1 MERLI
6 HNGVL
11 VPPKYE
17 AKGLRVWVRGVE
29 VRLTPEQEEMAVA
42 WAKKIGTPY
51 VEDPVFAGNFHRDFS
66 KKLGIEVKP
75 GDVDYS
81 EVLRE
86 VLRDRGYRASLT
98 REERK
103 RLAEERRRI
112 REEEKELYGYAWVD
126 GIRMGI
132 GNYTVEPSSI
142 FMGRGNHPK
151 RGSWKEGPKE
161 EDIELN
167 LSPDAPRPKGN
178 WKAIVWD
185 PDAMWIARWRDKLS
199 GKMKYVWLSE
209 SSYLKQKREIEKFE
223 KARELGDNLERVKR
237 HIFENLSSKDPKRR
251 KTATVC
257 YLIDAL
263 KIRVGDEKDEDE
275 ADTVGASTLRP
286 EHLTFNEDGTVT
298 LDFLG
303 KDSIRHLITA
313 RLPEEVV
320 RNLKEFMAE
329 ARSTIFEGVD
339 SERVSEFLNEVHPGL
354 SAKVFRTFYATSA
367 VEKELMRRRV
377 NEKDPKYLKRY
388 IAIMANLEAA
398 KICNHKREI
407 PKNWELSLNKKV
419 EKIEKLKIE
428 FKKGEKRL
436 KEKMKEIDVRF
447 KDRLYKK
454 EKALN
459 EERRKMDEIK
469 EIIEKRRI
477 EGKSIDSLKERLIK
491 KKNKIEKLENSI
503 RKMKNE
509 WEIYRKRMI
518 NRLDELKAR
527 YWKRLEEIRIQVEI
541 QRETRDYN
549 LGTSLK
555 SYIDPRVYYEWG
567 ERVGYSWREYYP
579 ATLQR
584 KFSWVEDQRTQPGE
598 TMED

>member
-1 MERLI
+1 MERLH

-11 VPPKYE
+11 VPPRYE
-17 AKGLRVWVRGVE
+17 AKGLRIWVRGVE
-29 VRLTPEQEEMAVA
+29 VKLTPEQEEMAVA
-42 WAKKIGTPY
+42 WAKKMGTPY
-51 VEDPVFAGNFHRDFS
+51 VEDPVFASNFHRDFS
-66 KKLGIEVKP
+66 KRLGTEVEP

-86 VLRDRGYRASLT
+86 VIREREYKASLP
-98 REERK
+98 REERR
-103 RLAEERRRI
+103 RLAEERKRM
-112 REEEKELYGYAWVD
+112 REENKMLYGYAWVD
-126 GIRMGI
+126 GMRVEI

-151 RGSWKEGPKE
+151 RGSWKEGPRE

-178 WKAIVWD
+178 WKGIVWD
-185 PDAMWIARWRDKLS
+185 PDAMWIARWRDKLT

-209 SSYLKQKREIEKFE
+209 SSYLKQRRELEKFE
-223 KARELGDNLERVKR
+223 KARELGRNLERIKE
-237 HIFENLSSKDPKRR
+237 HIFKNLSSEDPRRR

-298 LDFLG
+298 FDFLG

-329 ARSTIFEGVD
+329 ARSTLFEGID
-339 SERVSEFLNEVHPGL
+339 SERVSEFLNEVLPGL

-367 VEKELMRRRV
+367 VEKELKRREV
-377 NEKDPKYLKRY
+377 GENDPKYLKKY
-388 IAIMANLEAA
+388 IAVMANLEAA
-398 KICNHKREI
+398 KICNHKRAI
-407 PKNWELSLNKKV
+407 PKTWESSLQKKI

-428 FKKGEKRL
+428 YKNSEKRI
-436 KEKMKEIDVRF
+436 KEKLSELEKRYNE
-447 KDRLYKK
+447 RLYKK
-454 EKALN
+454 EMMLN
-459 EERRKMDEIK
+459 GERKKIDEIK
-469 EIIEKRRI
+469 EMVEKRKG
-477 EGKSIDSLKERLIK
+477 EGKNVKVLKEKLNRVRA
-491 KKNKIEKLENSI
+491 KIETLKKAINKL
-503 RKMKNE
+503 KME
-509 WEIYRKRMI
+509 RDVYRKRML
-518 NRLDELKAR
+518 NRLDELKDR
-527 YWKRLEEIRIQVEI
+527 YKNRLEELRIQVEI

-549 LGTSLK
+549 LATSLK

-567 ERVGYSWREYYP
+567 ERIGYSWRDYYP

-584 KFSWVEDQRTQPGE
+584 KFSWVEAKE
-598 TMED
+598 TWAGRPP

>member
-1 MERLI
+1 MERLH

-11 VPPKYE
+11 VPPRYE
-17 AKGLRVWVRGVE
+17 AKGLRIWVRGVE

-51 VEDPVFAGNFHRDFS
+51 VEDPVFASNFHRDFS
-66 KKLGIEVKP
+66 KRLGIEVGP
-75 GDVDYS
+75 GDIDYS

-86 VLRDRGYRASLT
+86 VVRDREYRASLP
-98 REERK
+98 REERR
-103 RLAEERRRI
+103 RLAEERKRR
-112 REEEKELYGYAWVD
+112 REENKMLYGYAWVD
-126 GIRMGI
+126 GMRVEI

-151 RGSWKEGPKE
+151 RGSWKEGPRM

-178 WKAIVWD
+178 WKGIVWD

-209 SSYLKQKREIEKFE
+209 SSYLKQRRELEKFE
-223 KARELGDNLERVKR
+223 KARELGRNLERIKE
-237 HIFENLSSKDPKRR
+237 HIFENLSSEDPKRR
-251 KTATVC
+251 RTATVC

-286 EHLTFNEDGTVT
+286 EHLAFNEDGTVT
-298 LDFLG
+298 FDFLG

-329 ARSTIFEGVD
+329 ARSTLFEGID
-339 SERVSEFLNEVHPGL
+339 SERVSEFLNEVLPGL

-367 VEKELMRRRV
+367 VEKELKRREV
-377 NEKDPKYLKRY
+377 GENEPKYLKKY
-388 IAIMANLEAA
+388 IAVMANLEAA
-398 KICNHKREI
+398 KICNHKRAI
-407 PKNWELSLNKKV
+407 PKTWESSLQKKI
-419 EKIEKLKIE
+419 EKVEKLKIE
-428 FKKGEKRL
+428 YKNAEKKIKEKLSELEKRYD
-436 KEKMKEIDVRF
+436 E
-447 KDRLYKK
+447 RLYKK
-454 EKALN
+454 EMILN
-459 EERRKMDEIK
+459 EERKKIDEVK
-469 EIIEKRRI
+469 EMVKKRGDK
-477 EGKSIDSLKERLIK
+477 GKNVKNLKERLSKVRDKIK
-491 KKNKIEKLENSI
+491 TLKKAIN
-503 RKMKNE
+503 KMKME
-509 WEIYRKRMI
+509 RDVYRKRML
-518 NRLDELKAR
+518 NRLDELKTR
-527 YWKRLEEIRIQVEI
+527 YKNRLEELRIQVEI

-549 LGTSLK
+549 LATSLK

-567 ERVGYSWREYYP
+567 ERIGYSWRDYYP

-584 KFSWVEDQRTQPGE
+584 KFSWVEAKE
-598 TMED
+598 T

>member
-1 MERLI
+1 MERLH

-11 VPPKYE
+11 VPPRYE
-17 AKGLRVWVRGVE
+17 AKGLRIWVRGVE
-29 VRLTPEQEEMAVA
+29 VKLTPEQEEMAVA
-42 WAKKIGTPY
+42 WAKKMGTPY
-51 VEDPVFAGNFHRDFS
+51 VEDPVFASNFHRDFS
-66 KKLGIEVKP
+66 KRLGTEVKP

-86 VLRDRGYRASLT
+86 VIREREYKASLP
-98 REERK
+98 REERR
-103 RLAEERRRI
+103 RLAEERKRM
-112 REEEKELYGYAWVD
+112 REENKMLYGYAWVD
-126 GIRMGI
+126 GMRVEI

-151 RGSWKEGPKE
+151 RGSWKEGPRE

-178 WKAIVWD
+178 WKGIVWD
-185 PDAMWIARWRDKLS
+185 PDAMWIARWRDKLT

-209 SSYLKQKREIEKFE
+209 SSYLKQRRELEKFE
-223 KARELGDNLERVKR
+223 KARELGRNLERIKE
-237 HIFENLSSKDPKRR
+237 HIFKNLSSEDPRRR

-298 LDFLG
+298 FDFLG

-329 ARSTIFEGVD
+329 ARSTLFEGID
-339 SERVSEFLNEVHPGL
+339 SERVSEFLNEVLPGL

-367 VEKELMRRRV
+367 VEKELERREV
-377 NEKDPKYLKRY
+377 GENDPKYLKKY
-388 IAIMANLEAA
+388 IAVMANLEAA
-398 KICNHKREI
+398 KICNHKRAI
-407 PKNWELSLNKKV
+407 PKTWESSLQKKI

-428 FKKGEKRL
+428 YKNSEKRI
-436 KEKMKEIDVRF
+436 KEKLGELEKRYNE
-447 KDRLYKK
+447 RLYKK
-454 EKALN
+454 EMMLN
-459 EERRKMDEIK
+459 GERKKIDEIK
-469 EIIEKRRI
+469 EMVEKRRGG
-477 EGKSIDSLKERLIK
+477 GKNVKVLKEKLNRVRA
-491 KKNKIEKLENSI
+491 KIETLKKAINKL
-503 RKMKNE
+503 KME
-509 WEIYRKRMI
+509 RDVYRKRML
-518 NRLDELKAR
+518 NRLDELKDR
-527 YWKRLEEIRIQVEI
+527 YKNRLEELRIQVEI

-549 LGTSLK
+549 LATSLK

-567 ERVGYSWREYYP
+567 ERIGYSWRDYYP

-584 KFSWVEDQRTQPGE
+584 KFSWVEAKE
-598 TMED
+598 TWAGRPP

>member
-1 MERLI
+1 MERLQ

-29 VRLTPEQEEMAVA
+29 FRLTPEQEEMAVA
-42 WAKKIGTPY
+42 WAKKMGTPY
-51 VEDPVFAGNFHRDFS
+51 VEDPVFASNFHRDFS

-81 EVLRE
+81 EVFRE
-86 VLRDRGYRASLT
+86 VLRDREYRASLS
-98 REERK
+98 REERR
-103 RLAEERRRI
+103 RLAEERRKR
-112 REEEKELYGYAWVD
+112 REENKELYGYAWVD
-126 GIRMGI
+126 GVRMEI

-142 FMGRGNHPK
+142 FMGRGNHPR
-151 RGSWKEGPKE
+151 RGSWKEGPRE

-178 WKAIVWD
+178 WKGIVWD
-185 PDAMWIARWRDKLS
+185 PNAMWIARWRDKLS

-209 SSYLKQKREIEKFE
+209 SSYLKQKRELEKFE
-223 KARELGDNLERVKR
+223 KARELGNNIERVKR
-237 HIFENLSSKDPKRR
+237 HIFENLTSEDPKRR

-298 LDFLG
+298 FDFLG

-313 RLPEEVV
+313 RLPDEVIG
-320 RNLKEFMAE
+320 NLKEFMVE
-329 ARSTIFEGVD
+329 ARSTLFEGID

-354 SAKVFRTFYATSA
+354 SAKVFRTYYATSA
-367 VEKELMRRRV
+367 VERELMKREVR
-377 NEKDPKYLKRY
+377 EEDPKYLKRY

-398 KICNHKREI
+398 KICNHKRATQ
-407 PKNWELSLNKKV
+407 KTWETSLKKKI

-428 FKKGEKRL
+428 YRKAEKKL
-436 KEKMKEIDVRF
+436 KEKMSDMEKRF
-447 KDRLYKK
+447 KERIYKK
-454 EKALN
+454 EMALN
-459 EERRKMDEIK
+459 EERKRMEEVKGL
-469 EIIEKRRI
+469 IEKRKI
-477 EGKSIDSLKERLIK
+477 EGKSIKSLMERLNRKKIK
-491 KKNKIEKLENSI
+491 IENLRKSIGKIKIERDNCMKKNLKKLDDLKI
-503 RKMKNE
+503 RYKN
-509 WEIYRKRMI
+509 
-518 NRLDELKAR
+518 
-527 YWKRLEEIRIQVEI
+527 RLEELRIQVEI

-549 LGTSLK
+549 LTTSLK
-555 SYIDPRVYYEWG
+555 SYIDPRVYYIWG
-567 ERVGYSWREYYP
+567 KRIGYSWRDYYP
-579 ATLQR
+579 ATLQK
-584 KFSWVEDQRTQPGE
+584 KFSWVEAIKN
-598 TMED
+598 